1 METSIRM
8 AAAEDA
14 RALLAI
20 YAPYVEQT
28 AISFEYEVPTVAEFA
43 GRIQKTLERYPYL
56 VAERDGTPVGYAYAS
71 AFHGR
76 AAYSWSVE
84 CSVYVEQGCR
94 QGGVGRRLYQSLEG
108 LLVRQNILN
117 AYACIAYP
125 NPASIAFHERM
136 GYRTIGHFT
145 QCGYKLGRWWDMVWM
160 EKMLA
165 GHPERPEPLLPIGTL

>member
-1 METSIRM
+1 MEISIRM
-8 AAAEDA
+8 ATAEDA
-14 RALLAI
+14 EALVAI

-28 AISFEYEVPTVAEFA
+28 AISFEYEVPAAAEFA

-56 VAERDGTPVGYAYAS
+56 VAERDGKPMGYAYAS
-71 AFHGR
+71 AFHDR
-76 AAYSWSVE
+76 AAYSWAVE

-94 QGGVGRRLYQSLEG
+94 RGGVGRRLYQTLEE
-108 LLVRQNILN
+108 LLARQNVLN
-117 AYACIAYP
+117 VYACIAYP
-125 NPASIAFHERM
+125 NPGSIAFHQHM

-165 GHPERPEPLLPIGTL
+165 GHPECPEPLLPVGTL